1 MTKEH
6 ELTLV
11 LTSEPDEEQTD
22 KMYGRFQDATIAT
35 VAGVPRIDFHRES
48 SSLEVAIRSA
58 IEDVRSLGFDVGRV
72 EMLPDALPT

>member
-6 ELTLV
+6 EFTLI
-11 LTSEPDEEQTD
+11 LTSEPNEEQAD
-22 KMYGRFQDATIAT
+22 KMYARFQDATIAT
-35 VAGVPRIDFHRES
+35 IAGVPRVDFHRES
-48 SSLEVAIRSA
+48 TSLELAIRSA